1 MRRRI
6 VMMNPIG
13 IRNEDRI
20 GSRGPWF
27 GDCTATS
34 VLEQGGAGPG
44 GARVRRSGWVGRRSA
59 TGGSCGRRARAGSGW
74 TSPSAMT
81 GGTPNATRAAAPGSP
96 SDPGSAPLPGSA
108 PGLGVAGLRRCPGR
122 GLAKQ
127 AFLLEGSEVA
137 PLRSTGAGRPRRG
150 TACISCPSRRGRVGC
165 GRPSCRPRVG
175 VGWRRRVPR
184 LR

>member
-1 MRRRI
+1 MRRRM

-13 IRNEDRI
+13 IGNEDRI

-108 PGLGVAGLRRCPGR
+108 PGFGVAGLSGAAR
-122 GLAKQ
+122 
-127 AFLLEGSEVA
+127 EGVS
-137 PLRSTGAGRPRRG
+137 RS
-150 TACISCPSRRGRVGC
+150 
-165 GRPSCRPRVG
+165 RPSSWKGPR
-175 VGWRRRVPR
+175 
-184 LR
+184 

>member
-1 MRRRI
+1 MRRRM

-13 IRNEDRI
+13 VGNEDRI
-20 GSRGPWF
+20 GARGPWF

-74 TSPSAMT
+74 TWPSAMT
-81 GGTPNATRAAAPGSP
+81 GGTRNATRAAAPGSP

-108 PGLGVAGLRRCPGR
+108 PGLGEAGLPGAAR
-122 GLAKQ
+122 
-127 AFLLEGSEVA
+127 EGVS
-137 PLRSTGAGRPRRG
+137 RS
-150 TACISCPSRRGRVGC
+150 
-165 GRPSCRPRVG
+165 RPSSRKGPR
-175 VGWRRRVPR
+175 
-184 LR
+184 